1 MRNGDISNVSPPRII
16 VHMDTV
22 TESELTEDKAF
33 LRGTKVVRK
42 VTRLNNPGISHLW
55 NMATKFGLSV
65 ELAAFE
71 DEHWTQKLIDDFMER
86 MERRGSNPFNY
97 AELYATITDLIDELP
112 YRPNLRGVID
122 VPGRV
127 ARYGSY
133 GVELQNL

>member
-1 MRNGDISNVSPPRII
+1 ME
-16 VHMDTV
+16 TV
-22 TESELTEDKAF
+22 TESELTEDKGF
-33 LRGTKVVRK
+33 LRSTKLVRK

-55 NMATKFGLSV
+55 NLATKFGLSV
-65 ELAAFE
+65 ELAGFE
-71 DEHWTQKLIDDFMER
+71 DDYWTQQMMDDFMER

-97 AELYATITDLIDELP
+97 SELYATITDLIDELP
-112 YRPNLRGVID
+112 YRPNLRGVVD

>member
-1 MRNGDISNVSPPRII
+1 ME
-16 VHMDTV
+16 TV
-22 TESELTEDKAF
+22 TESELTEDKGF
-33 LRGTKVVRK
+33 LRSTKMVRK

-55 NMATKFGLSV
+55 NLATKFGLSV
-65 ELAAFE
+65 ELAGFE
-71 DEHWTQKLIDDFMER
+71 DDYWTQQMMDDFMER

-97 AELYATITDLIDELP
+97 SELYATITDLIDELP
-112 YRPNLRGVID
+112 YRPNLRGVVD

>member
-1 MRNGDISNVSPPRII
+1 MRNGDISNASPPRII
-16 VHMDTV
+16 VTMETV
-22 TESELTEDKAF
+22 TESELTEEKGF
-33 LRGTKVVRK
+33 MRSTKMLRK

-55 NMATKFGLSV
+55 NLATKFGLSV
-65 ELAAFE
+65 ELAGFE
-71 DEHWTQKLIDDFMER
+71 DDYWTQQMMDDFMER

-97 AELYATITDLIDELP
+97 SELYATITDLIDELP
-112 YRPNLRGVID
+112 YRPNLRGVVD

>member
-1 MRNGDISNVSPPRII
+1 MRNGDISNASPPRII
-16 VHMDTV
+16 VTMETV
-22 TESELTEDKAF
+22 TESELTEDKGF
-33 LRGTKVVRK
+33 LRSTKLVRK

-55 NMATKFGLSV
+55 NLATKFGLSV
-65 ELAAFE
+65 ELAGFE
-71 DEHWTQKLIDDFMER
+71 DDYWTQQMMDDFMER

-97 AELYATITDLIDELP
+97 SELYATITDLIDELP
-112 YRPNLRGVID
+112 YRPNLRGVVD

>member
-1 MRNGDISNVSPPRII
+1 M
-16 VHMDTV
+16 
-22 TESELTEDKAF
+22 
-33 LRGTKVVRK
+33 VRK

-55 NMATKFGLSV
+55 NLATKFGLSV
-65 ELAAFE
+65 ELAGFE
-71 DEHWTQKLIDDFMER
+71 DAYWTQQMMDDFMER

-97 AELYATITDLIDELP
+97 SELYATITDLIDELP
-112 YRPNLRGVID
+112 YRPNLRGVVD

>member
-1 MRNGDISNVSPPRII
+1 MRNGDISNASPPRII
-16 VHMDTV
+16 VTMETV
-22 TESELTEDKAF
+22 TESELTEDKGF
-33 LRGTKVVRK
+33 LRSTKMVRK

-55 NMATKFGLSV
+55 NLATKFGLSV
-65 ELAAFE
+65 ELAGFE
-71 DEHWTQKLIDDFMER
+71 DDYWTQQMMDDFMER

-97 AELYATITDLIDELP
+97 SELYATITDLIDELP
-112 YRPNLRGVID
+112 YRPNLRGVVD